1 LGYAVATLMKKISL
15 LVVLLFLLSVIYP
28 FWVIQ
33 ASAIYFGPPMTGSY
47 TSPLPSYVEIPISI
61 FLPPRHVSL
70 LYLDAQEVAYR
81 QIGPLNRTTILK
93 DFSPSSESLQSVINF
108 LTSNG
113 FVISYVSPDRFSVM
127 AVAPASVVER
137 VFGIR
142 LGLYREDG
150 ESYYAPTSSPIL
162 PPQLQ
167 GTLVMGLDNFSVM
180 RPQFLVLGKLSDG
193 LIFPTDLP
201 NSLPISFPFAAYTY
215 GPQDLQGA
223 YNVTPIISPSEK
235 NVTVAV
241 IDAYGDPL
249 LLNDIKTFD
258 QKFHLPPANI
268 TIIPV
273 GPYHPVLGILFG
285 WDVETA
291 LDVEAVHSMAPYAH
305 IDVVVAT
312 NVGNALYQAI
322 DYVVSGDLADVV
334 SMSWGLPENLF
345 GTSGFY
351 TTFPSYTLNYPYA
364 NFYFALGTAEGITF
378 LASSGDYG
386 ASGGTPTTYGG
397 ALFPAS
403 SPFVTSVGGTS
414 LYVNV
419 TSGYLWALNSTATYG
434 YETAWS
440 VDPLYGQDFSTGGGP
455 STLFPGVVT
464 PTVSADANPY
474 TGLAIVAEGQLLAIG
489 GTSLASPTWA
499 GIMADLD
506 SRLGPLGDVNDLLP
520 QVRYALH
527 NVTFGYNGLYGPGYG
542 TTGLGTPNAGLLL
555 QALSKLPKGLQVSV
569 STNSTWLMQGS
580 TLSIYAYV
588 TYDGSPV
595 TSGNFQAYLSNGHG
609 YTIEAPLSFNYTN
622 LSWTGVI
629 KIPTNASPGMWSLE
643 VKGSYH
649 NTSGLGLTYV
659 EVGTGIAI
667 VLPPIPYPYGPALE
681 INQPFNVAAFE
692 MYPNGSPT
700 NETSLTAHFIRD
712 GKTILNVTLLP
723 MGGGVYEGQGLLP
736 VPEPQGT
743 YLLVVNSSY
752 GSAYTYAYFGL
763 QMSAVILSPSND
775 PLPSASPGQNIT
787 LLATATQPSGFGLF
801 TSNITA
807 YIYSQSGKLMVSLPM
822 TLAPDVV
829 QFGQLNLFGYHE
841 INFTIPS
848 NFSPGFYTVVFRST
862 ANTSTGLLQG
872 SYNLSF
878 YVAPETLDYEVNVN
892 SLAFEGQTVK
902 VVATISYPNGSPVT
916 YGVFSATLEPLQLSF
931 ETLSLSEQVAVP
943 LQFNYKLNQWI
954 GEYTLPSV
962 LSQPFYQG
970 TSLSALSGPW
980 LVEVDGV
987 SPTGLNVISSPKLFN
1002 VMPYTYLGSQYITP
1016 SNASKVPI
1024 AIDSD
1029 NNLSISDAYIPY
1041 LDVSGLSVNLN
1052 NDIIGQLEGYNSS
1065 ITVLSSSIH
1074 SINVTNSHLVIVSS
1088 QVSDSRVGIT
1098 ALNSTVQVLSSRFS
1112 NLSFAFDQVSS
1123 QIYTEGITMLNVNN
1137 ISIVPPPVLSPLVI
1151 NLSAPVSQF
1160 NFTVLGSSVK
1170 VLSVEVDNSPIQFS
1184 SAPVNGG
1191 VEVEVPFNNF
1201 LEPDGSYLV
1210 QVQASNGIT
1219 YTLPLTL
1226 VNSAHQSTT
1235 AHQISSLTSQL
1246 TNVTNRLNSTITILY
1261 VALAVA
1267 IVGLIIA
1274 ILLLLRRGGQ

>member
-1 LGYAVATLMKKISL
+1 MPRNISGL
-15 LVVLLFLLSVIYP
+15 IM
-28 FWVIQ
+28 
-33 ASAIYFGPPMTGSY
+33 A
-47 TSPLPSYVEIPISI
+47 
-61 FLPPRHVSL
+61 
-70 LYLDAQEVAYR
+70 AQEVSNH
-81 QIGPLNRTTILK
+81 QISPLSITQIR
-93 DFSPSSESLQSVINF
+93 DYFSPPQSKVMAVKSLFHSLGMNI
-108 LTSNG
+108 T
-113 FVISYVSPDRFSVM
+113 YVSPDGFMVS
-127 AVAPASVVER
+127 AVAPASL
-137 VFGIR
+137 I
-142 LGLYREDG
+142 
-150 ESYYAPTSSPIL
+150 ESTFHVKLAIYNNSGDIYYAPMSLPSLPSSLNGLIIAGL
-162 PPQLQ
+162 TNFTQVHKNLIVL
-167 GTLVMGLDNFSVM
+167 GDLSNHTLVSTQQIPSV
-180 RPQFLVLGKLSDG
+180 LSAIYYD
-193 LIFPTDLP
+193 
-201 NSLPISFPFAAYTY
+201 
-215 GPQDLQGA
+215 PQDLQGA
-223 YNVTPIISPSEK
+223 YNVTPIISPNEK
-235 NVTVAV
+235 NVTIAV
-241 IDAYGDPL
+241 IEAYGDP
-249 LLNDIKTFD
+249 NIQSDVATFD
-258 QKFHLPPANI
+258 KDFNLPPANI
-268 TIIPV
+268 TVIPT
-273 GPYHPVLGILFG
+273 GYYQPYQGLLTG

-291 LDVEAVHSMAPYAH
+291 LDVEAAHSLAPYAH
-305 IDVVVAT
+305 IDVVVAPSAT
-312 NVGNALYQAI
+312 SNDLFQAI
-322 DYVVSGDLADVV
+322 DYVVSQKLADVV

-440 VDPLYGQDFSTGGGP
+440 VDPLYGQDVSTGGGP

-763 QMSAVILSPSND
+763 HMSAVILSPSND